1 MKKLIILLIIIGIG
15 LVLVFGGKL
24 LKNTGLTN
32 DEMVSKGFD
41 WVTGKGTDEI
51 EMKGKLS
58 LLSKTSNT
66 DDGYYYF
73 QSDAENLLN
82 GKRISHLMYIDFATH
97 QEIYLCSNSGCNHNT
112 ESCSSVFLEN
122 EVPSDSSIL
131 FIWNNKIF
139 ILSKQQDQ
147 DGVAALGVSTSSGV
161 EGSSSILYCLNLD
174 GTSREK
180 IYTFDSNLTVE
191 DFVVGDENGLYFVT
205 KKVSAN
211 SINGNSYQT
220 SSEKNLVYLDV
231 KTKKEKKV
239 FSMDFNDDVEWD
251 VIGCSDKNLILHGI
265 DFGKKVSQEEKHS
278 ENNEVYKNSYDVF
291 KTLNVENREL
301 KEIYRIF
308 AAHSRSYVT
317 DEKYLY
323 FSKEGDGE
331 VIKIDLKTG
340 EKNSFVKLSQ
350 NGIYGIIGDKIMCY
364 EYSFNNKTLY
374 FVDKNTGK
382 ISHSNLVNKTVG
394 RTLDIIAESKTQ
406 VLVVYDSDV
415 NYHQDGSYET
425 KKEYCGLISKEDLYK
440 GNRNFTEI
448 KMINNVIDVIN
459 KGGR

>member
-15 LVLVFGGKL
+15 LVLIFGGKL

-32 DEMVSKGFD
+32 DDIVSKGFD
-41 WVTGKGTDEI
+41 GVTGKGTDEI

-58 LLSKTSNT
+58 LISNTSNT

-73 QSDAENLLN
+73 QSDTEKLLN
-82 GKRISHLMYIDFATH
+82 GKRIFHLMYIDFATH
-97 QEIYLCSNSGCNHNT
+97 QEIYLCSNSGCNHYT

-147 DGVAALGVSTSSGV
+147 DGVVALGGSTSSEV
-161 EGSSSILYCLNLD
+161 ERSSSILYCLNLD
-174 GTSREK
+174 GTNREK

-191 DFVVGDENGLYFVT
+191 DFVVGDENELYFVT
-205 KKVSAN
+205 KKVSAK

-239 FSMDFNDDVEWD
+239 FSMDFNDNVEWD

-265 DFGKKVSQEEKHS
+265 DFGKKVSEEEKHS
-278 ENNEVYKNSYDVF
+278 EDTEVYKNSYDVF
-291 KTLNVENREL
+291 KTLNVENRES

-317 DEKYLY
+317 DDKYLY
-323 FSKEGDGE
+323 FSKDGDGE
-331 VIKIDLKTG
+331 IIKIDLKTG

-350 NGIYGIIGDKIMCY
+350 NAIARIIGDKIMCY
-364 EYSFNNKTLY
+364 EYSFNDKTLY

-382 ISHSNLVNKTVG
+382 ISHSKLVNKTVG

-440 GNRNFTEI
+440 GNHNFTEI

-459 KGGR
+459 RGGR